1 MRQTKS
7 LVHFEILYVYSK
19 VSFELWKRIWTKSKF
34 EFWTFFWLSVW
45 EKQSPILE
53 EKLSPGVLDLVN
65 FFQKNN
71 FSFFRKDALRLGSN
85 IFETFR
91 FAPKKISPWKNSY
104 VFQRLMFLYQLVNLV
119 LETCFIFSKALKLGK
134 TFCLEF
140 LVSLDHLINEHYD
153 SPIPDYFSE

>member
-19 VSFELWKRIWTKSKF
+19 VSFELSSFLGHSLSPGFGLFLTKCRKKTKSRF
-34 EFWTFFWLSVW
+34 
-45 EKQSPILE
+45 E

-71 FSFFRKDALRLGSN
+71 FSFFFRKDALRLGSN

-91 FAPKKISPWKNSY
+91 FAPRKIS
-104 VFQRLMFLYQLVNLV
+104 R
-119 LETCFIFSKALKLGK
+119 
-134 TFCLEF
+134 
-140 LVSLDHLINEHYD
+140 
-153 SPIPDYFSE
+153 